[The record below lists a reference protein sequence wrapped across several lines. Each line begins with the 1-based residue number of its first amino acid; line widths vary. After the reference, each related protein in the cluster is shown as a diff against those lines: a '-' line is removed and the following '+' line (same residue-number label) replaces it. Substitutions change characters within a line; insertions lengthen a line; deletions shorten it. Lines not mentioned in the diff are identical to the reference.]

1 MAAVLVDSCV
11 LLDLITADQ
20 SWEAWSAEQLS
31 KAFATGPVWINPLI
45 YAEVAYAYARIE
57 DVDAVLPR
65 HLYDSRS
72 IPREAAFLAARAH
85 AEYRERGG
93 QRATILPDFL
103 IGAHAVM
110 EQVPLL
116 TRDVRRYRQAYP
128 GLKLI
133 APS

>member
-11 LLDLITADQ
+11 LLVLITADQ

-65 HLYDSRS
+65 HLYDYRS

-116 TRDVRRYRQAYP
+116 TRDVRRFRQAYP